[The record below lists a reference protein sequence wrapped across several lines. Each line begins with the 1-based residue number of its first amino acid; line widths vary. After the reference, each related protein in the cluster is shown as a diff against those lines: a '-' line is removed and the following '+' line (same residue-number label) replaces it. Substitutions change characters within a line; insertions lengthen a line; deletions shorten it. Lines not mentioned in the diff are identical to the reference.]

1 MGVEGFQELDT
12 LNASFGQYF
21 VGKVEQT
28 ERAGGVVRCGL
39 RMSREKEIRSKGG
52 GDVVRAW
59 AGGFLFFLRGL
70 FLGSRHVRH
79 PSRVFVEKGSIY

>member
-52 GDVVRAW
+52 GGTSCGRGRA
-59 AGGFLFFLRGL
+59 GSFSSYEGYFLVPDTCDIL
-70 FLGSRHVRH
+70 
-79 PSRVFVEKGSIY
+79 RVFS